1 MTRPR
6 QLGQSR
12 FPAASLLPEFRP
24 SRWKHCIAA
33 LPTLTRILG
42 RWILMDQIAHAD
54 TLQALDQKHDHLLD
68 ELDSLISE
76 VEQTLVSVTPKKDS
90 SDD

>member
-1 MTRPR
+1 M
-6 QLGQSR
+6 LD
-12 FPAASLLPEFRP
+12 
-24 SRWKHCIAA
+24 CIAA
-33 LPTLTRILG
+33 LPTLTRIPG

-54 TLQALDQKHDHLLD
+54 TLQALDQKHDQLLE

-76 VEQTLVSVTPKKDS
+76 VEQTLVSVTPKKES